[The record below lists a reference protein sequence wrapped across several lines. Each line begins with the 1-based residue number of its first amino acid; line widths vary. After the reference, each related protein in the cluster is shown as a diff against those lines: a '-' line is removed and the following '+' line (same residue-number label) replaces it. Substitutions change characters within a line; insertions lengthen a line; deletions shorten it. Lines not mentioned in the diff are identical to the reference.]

1 MRLDRTLSLS
11 FLRST
16 AGPQP
21 TRNHLNVTANSRSL
35 FANNATT
42 ISAVSKSSSSASS
55 SSVSLAAAL
64 VAASSSLSPLLW
76 ALLPAQ
82 FGVDPS
88 TSSGQ
93 TTAATLSRSQSQ
105 LPLASDGSSSELA
118 SSLQQRVQSVR
129 LPAGTVL
136 QLRDLQAL
144 LALAAASGSSLPGTA
159 ASTTAGYGTG
169 VGVGSGYSMLRYP
182 CSATDFQ
189 DYYFGTSRANTSK
202 PSNNNRLSTHA
213 PLGSA
218 FNMNNTS
225 SVVSAVSAF
234 AAEEVVTR
242 SLTHSFTTIVP
253 VISSPDIS
261 NYT

>member
-21 TRNHLNVTANSRSL
+21 TRNHLNGTVNSRTL

-55 SSVSLAAAL
+55 SSVSLATAL
-64 VAASSSLSPLLW
+64 AAASSSLSPLLW
-76 ALLPAQ
+76 ELLPAQ

-88 TSSGQ
+88 STGP
-93 TTAATLSRSQSQ
+93 TTATTLSRSQSQ
-105 LPLASDGSSSELA
+105 LPLASGGSSSELA
-118 SSLQQRVQSVR
+118 ASLQQRVQSVR

-144 LALAAASGSSLPGTA
+144 LALAAASGSSLRGA
-159 ASTTAGYGTG
+159 VASTTAGYGTG
-169 VGVGSGYSMLRYP
+169 VGVGSGYSILRYP